1 METKLETDQRS
12 DAQRIAD
19 DVGETLATLD
29 AIIDAIGWCGTRDEL
44 VAYCDEFATEQDAR
58 QLLGVFDEL
67 GGDDGADVWGRYID
81 GVLDVEI
88 DGRLEPARRVNRFRW
103 ELTRVALLITC
114 GGPNVR
120 VISDGGDSVLVRV
133 DWWNDH
139 AERRV
144 VCGLAGFLFE
154 YGESV
159 AEYAYAP
166 AGRS

>member
-1 METKLETDQRS
+1 MDTKLEPDSRT

-19 DVGETLATLD
+19 DVGETLAT
-29 AIIDAIGWCGTRDEL
+29 IDAIVDAIGSDGTRDDL
-44 VAYCDEFATEQDAR
+44 AAYCEEFATADDAR
-58 QLLGVFDEL
+58 QLLAVFDEL
-67 GGDDGADVWGRYID
+67 GGDDGDDVWGRYIN

-103 ELTRVALLITC
+103 ELTRVALLITF
-114 GGPNVR
+114 GGPTVR

-133 DWWNDH
+133 DWWSDH